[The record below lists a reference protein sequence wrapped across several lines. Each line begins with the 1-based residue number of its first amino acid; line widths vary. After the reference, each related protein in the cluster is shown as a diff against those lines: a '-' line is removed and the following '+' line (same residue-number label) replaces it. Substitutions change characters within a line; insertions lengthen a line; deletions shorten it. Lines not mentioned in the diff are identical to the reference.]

1 VLRRRS
7 VERLETVALGKESNA
22 VIFAF
27 SAEQNEL
34 RSVVRAFLGRR
45 SPESEVRRLMA
56 TNDGYDTATWK
67 HLATQ
72 IGLQGLTIPE
82 EFGGA
87 GGSFVEL
94 GIVLE
99 EMGRSLL
106 CAPFFATAVLAANVL
121 LHSGDK
127 AAMGDYLPG
136 MASGDTVATVAF
148 VEDAGRWDAEGIQ
161 MPAER
166 DGGQWRLTGAKTFV
180 LDGHTAD
187 VLIVAARTADG
198 VSLFAVSA
206 AADGLHRAPLR
217 TLDETRK
224 QARVEFSS
232 TPARLIGAIGAGWT
246 TLARVLDLAAV
257 ALAAEQV
264 GGAQRCLDMAVE
276 YAKQRVQ
283 FGRPIG
289 SFQAVKHKCA
299 DMLLEVETAKSA
311 AYYAMW
317 AAAGESDD
325 LSAVAS
331 LAKAHC
337 SDAYFHVAAENIQV
351 HGGIGFTWEH
361 PAHLYFKRAKSSQL
375 LFGDAIYHRGL
386 FAQRS
391 DLHATPAR

>member
-1 VLRRRS
+1 
-7 VERLETVALGKESNA
+7 

-34 RSVVRAFLGRR
+34 RSVVRAFLERR
-45 SPESEVRRLMA
+45 SPESEVRRFMA
-56 TNDGYDTATWK
+56 TTDGYDTATWK
-67 HLATQ
+67 QLATQ

-106 CAPFFATAVLAANVL
+106 CAPFLATAVLAANAL

-127 AAMGDYLPG
+127 AAMSDYLPG
-136 MASGDTVATVAF
+136 IASGDTVATVAF

-166 DGGQWRLTGAKTFV
+166 DDGQWRLTGAKTFV

-206 AADGLHRAPLR
+206 AADGLHRVALR

-246 TLARVLDLAAV
+246 TLASVLDLAAV

-325 LSAVAS
+325 LSVVAS

-391 DLHATPAR
+391 DLHAPPAR

>member
-1 VLRRRS
+1 M
-7 VERLETVALGKESNA
+7 
-22 VIFAF
+22 IFAF

-34 RSVVRAFLGRR
+34 RSVVRAFLERR

-56 TNDGYDTATWK
+56 TTDGYDTATWK

-106 CAPFFATAVLAANVL
+106 CAPFFATAVLAANAL

-127 AAMGDYLPG
+127 AAMSDYLPG
-136 MASGDTVATVAF
+136 IASGDTVATVAF

-161 MPAER
+161 MRAER

-180 LDGHTAD
+180 LDGLTAD

-198 VSLFAVSA
+198 VSLFAVRA

-224 QARVEFSS
+224 QARVEFSG
-232 TPARLIGAIGAGWT
+232 TPARLIGAVGAGWT
-246 TLARVLDLAAV
+246 TLAGVLDLAAV

-299 DMLLEVETAKSA
+299 DMLLEVETARSA

-325 LSAVAS
+325 LSVVAS

-391 DLHATPAR
+391 DLHATPPGK